1 MTIPTSECNVTQCQI
16 NDFHE
21 TGAQFMRD
29 VLGMDYERVVVTD
42 LSELSDF
49 TYSGMPAGSLDT
61 AMPMKDLV
69 ATWDKWAIARV
80 QELYGIT
87 LTTTVVN
94 LICLFN
100 QIEQSKKALI
110 H

>member
-1 MTIPTSECNVTQCQI
+1 MQE
-16 NDFHE
+16 
-21 TGAQFMRD
+21 
-29 VLGMDYERVVVTD
+29 VLGLDFEHVVITD
-42 LSELSDF
+42 LSDLSDF
-49 TYSGMPAGSLDT
+49 TYSGMPAGSLNT
-61 AMPMKDLV
+61 ALPAKDLV
-69 ATWDKWAIARV
+69 AIWDKWAIARV

-100 QIEQSKKALI
+100 QIEQAKKALI